1 MMFWGLEVLG
11 CGFDA
16 GTRVIFLDLVLHY
29 VRRHSLLA
37 RECCFPLTLFL
48 FRFSS
53 ARFKL
58 FEFRIFK
65 SN

>member
-1 MMFWGLEVLG
+1 MSWALRSWADTWMRV
-11 CGFDA
+11 
-16 GTRVIFLDLVLHY
+16 TRVIFSDLVLHY

-37 RECCFPLTLFL
+37 RECCFPLNFFL